1 MRMVVEV
8 LSPGMEHGD
17 GADLGAQMP
26 GIGSN
31 QAQGVGGRLEQQPI
45 DELLAVKGDL
55 TKPGRQ
61 GEDQMKIGHRQQ
73 LGLAL
78 DQPLDGRCPLTL
90 RAVPVAAGIVSD
102 ADLAAALTLLD
113 VAAQSGGA
121 AGFDGGHDAPLVA
134 AEVIGMGVAVSST
147 VAAEDV
153 RHLKGRAHAGRFS
166 PMRSVRDAA
175 GRAG

>member
-1 MRMVVEV
+1 MHMRMVVEV

-55 TKPGRQ
+55 TKRGRQ

-102 ADLAAALTLLD
+102 ADLAAALTCSMWPPK
-113 VAAQSGGA
+113 AAVRQASMA
-121 AGFDGGHDAPLVA
+121 AMTRRWSRL
-134 AEVIGMGVAVSST
+134 
-147 VAAEDV
+147 
-153 RHLKGRAHAGRFS
+153 R
-166 PMRSVRDAA
+166 
-175 GRAG
+175 